1 MPGNHLTASS
11 QIQCPHGG
19 QAMLFTANAQAL
31 AAGSFVLLESDIHP
45 IVGCPF
51 AVGPKYSPCV
61 RIEWS
66 AGSSKTTINGTA
78 TLVQSSI
85 GQCINAEGVIQ
96 GVAIVVN
103 SQTQASGL

>member
-1 MPGNHLTASS
+1 MPGNYLTTDSR
-11 QIQCPHGG
+11 IICPHGG
-19 QAMLFTANAQAL
+19 QANLSTSDTQVNAQNAR
-31 AAGSFVLLESDIHP
+31 VLLESDIHP

-51 AVGPKYSPCV
+51 IVGTKSSPCV

-66 AGSSKTTINGTA
+66 AGSNKTSVNGTA

-85 GQCINAEGVIQ
+85 GQCLNAEGATQ

-103 SQTQASGL
+103 TQTKASAL